1 MEIIPWLLRAIL
13 VTVFLRFIIRL
24 IGMFMTPASPRSGP
38 RAAGGPRPAS
48 RPTERIGG
56 TLVRDPQCGTYIPM
70 TRAIRA
76 GSGADAHYFCSED
89 CRRAYFAANPTAHSA

>member
-24 IGMFMTPASPRSGP
+24 IGMFMAPTSRPGP
-38 RAAGGPRPAS
+38 RAAGPRPAS

-56 TLVRDPQCGTYIPM
+56 ALVRDPQCGTYIPM

-89 CRRAYFAANPTAHSA
+89 CRRTYFAAHPTAHSA